1 MRGAAFHG
9 GEETGIM
16 KKFFYH
22 IWDSRITLLC
32 TAVIAV
38 LALLAWQ
45 NLTSGPY
52 PVPRAEYAAIEGS
65 PDYNAIIGF
74 RHETLDWQPYDYPAP
89 PPLRGDTKTV
99 YLSWQMPETLPP
111 SVDHILLTT
120 TNQDVYV
127 YLDDDLIYIHGNW
140 DSLTDSRGRTMHFIH
155 IKESFAGKRLTVMLH
170 SGYRNWLGSIDY
182 FLIGGERTLIRK
194 VTLADAIFIAS
205 LSIALSLIVFLIMDV
220 VWRGMC
226 KKRSLAYYL
235 ICFLVSFIL
244 WTSGTSSFF
253 PRIFGMSELWWE
265 LHLIMLY
272 IMPLTFA
279 KITQRIVC
287 SRYER
292 TIQIILTVYGLIFGV
307 ATLCELAG
315 LDGYMNLLYIFY
327 PILFTTCLIL
337 IYTLLRSD
345 WQRHPSCRYGAVAMT
360 ALTIFVAIDA
370 LHWEYHL
377 LSSMLSTTIFSIYAV
392 IPFVFFLIREQMQQ
406 DAQLAEKNENL
417 ARELQETQI
426 EAQHDFLTG
435 AYNRHQLGDG
445 IAKFSALANTRGFLF
460 SFAIF
465 DVDHFKTV
473 NDTLGHLGG
482 DKVLKTIAEIV
493 HAHTDRRHIFIRY
506 GGDEFIILALHHDL
520 AQMAAFCEEL
530 RQALEAGLNGVTTSF
545 GVSTW
550 HGTGDHMTALMDR
563 ADRALYRSKE
573 KGRNTVSTEDECT
586 GDEPEEEL

>member
-74 RHETLDWQPYDYPAP
+74 RRETLDWQPYDYPVP

-127 YLDDDLIYIHGNW
+127 YLDDDLVYIHGNW

-205 LSIALSLIVFLIMDV
+205 LSIALSLIVFLVMDL
-220 VWRGMC
+220 VWRGVEGRRKMH
-226 KKRSLAYYL
+226 LYL
-235 ICFLVSFIL
+235 IAFLVSFIL
-244 WTSGTSSFF
+244 WTTGISSGVRQLRKKERSCMAASWARTPPMTSVGCGMRASRRTSRRD
-253 PRIFGMSELWWE
+253 PAPALGSQAPKTTRSMREARIAPAHIVQGSRVTMSVQ
-265 LHLIMLY
+265 
-272 IMPLTFA
+272 PVRR
-279 KITQRIVC
+279 QV
-287 SRYER
+287 
-292 TIQIILTVYGLIFGV
+292 
-307 ATLCELAG
+307 
-315 LDGYMNLLYIFY
+315 
-327 PILFTTCLIL
+327 P
-337 IYTLLRSD
+337 
-345 WQRHPSCRYGAVAMT
+345 
-360 ALTIFVAIDA
+360 
-370 LHWEYHL
+370 
-377 LSSMLSTTIFSIYAV
+377 
-392 IPFVFFLIREQMQQ
+392 
-406 DAQLAEKNENL
+406 L
-417 ARELQETQI
+417 ARPASRRATI
-426 EAQHDFLTG
+426 
-435 AYNRHQLGDG
+435 
-445 IAKFSALANTRGFLF
+445 SA
-460 SFAIF
+460 
-465 DVDHFKTV
+465 
-473 NDTLGHLGG
+473 
-482 DKVLKTIAEIV
+482 
-493 HAHTDRRHIFIRY
+493 
-506 GGDEFIILALHHDL
+506 
-520 AQMAAFCEEL
+520 
-530 RQALEAGLNGVTTSF
+530 
-545 GVSTW
+545 
-550 HGTGDHMTALMDR
+550 
-563 ADRALYRSKE
+563 
-573 KGRNTVSTEDECT
+573 
-586 GDEPEEEL
+586 